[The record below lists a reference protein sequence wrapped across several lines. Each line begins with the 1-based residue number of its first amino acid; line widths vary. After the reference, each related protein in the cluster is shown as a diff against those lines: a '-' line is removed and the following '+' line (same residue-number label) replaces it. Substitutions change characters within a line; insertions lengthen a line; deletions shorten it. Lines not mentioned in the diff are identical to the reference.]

1 MTTAQTRQDS
11 SSTDHGFCLKKKIAY
26 HFVAGLGSGTLSA
39 ILLQP
44 IDLLKTRV
52 QQSGHHSLRAALRE
66 IRASPSL
73 VPALWRGA
81 TPSALRTGFGSAIYL
96 TSLNAIRTEV
106 SRVPF
111 LAANT
116 TSSSSSPVHSNVV
129 DRSQGAG
136 TTAAAAGSDE
146 QKHGVSDKQRQHNN
160 HHNQD
165 HHSSSL
171 VKLSNTGNLLA
182 GAVARTFAGMILMP
196 LTVIKVRYES
206 NLYSYRS
213 IASAARD
220 IYAHEGARGF
230 FSGFGAT
237 AMRDA
242 PYAGLYVLFYEQS
255 KKRLSR
261 WYHGGGGNASNNDDG
276 RDGTR
281 EGPGGA
287 AGAATTRRMGVS
299 TAATINFSSGVI
311 AGAACSAVSNPFDA
325 VKTRIQLQPGVYRN
339 MFHAAHRMV
348 TSEGVRSL
356 LDGLALR
363 MGRKAISSALAW
375 TVYEELVRRAE
386 VTLNPVTRKESV
398 L

>member
-1 MTTAQTRQDS
+1 MIDDNDRDS
-11 SSTDHGFCLKKKIAY
+11 VAGKNSTDGK
-26 HFVAGLGSGTLSA
+26 GG
-39 ILLQP
+39 
-44 IDLLKTRV
+44 
-52 QQSGHHSLRAALRE
+52 
-66 IRASPSL
+66 
-73 VPALWRGA
+73 GA
-81 TPSALRTGFGSAIYL
+81 T
-96 TSLNAIRTEV
+96 
-106 SRVPF
+106 
-111 LAANT
+111 T
-116 TSSSSSPVHSNVV
+116 T
-129 DRSQGAG
+129 
-136 TTAAAAGSDE
+136 TTTM
-146 QKHGVSDKQRQHNN
+146 KQQQPPRHQ
-160 HHNQD
+160 

-220 IYAHEGARGF
+220 IYAHEGAKGF

-261 WYHGGGGNASNNDDG
+261 IYGGGGGGGGDVQEGNN
-276 RDGTR
+276 T
-281 EGPGGA
+281 
-287 AGAATTRRMGVS
+287 RMGVS

-311 AGAACSAVSNPFDA
+311 AGAACSAISNPFDA

-339 MFHAAHRMV
+339 MFHAAHRMI
-348 TSEGVRSL
+348 TTEGLRSL

-386 VTLNPVTRKESV
+386 VTLSPSSSKRKESV

>member
-1 MTTAQTRQDS
+1 M
-11 SSTDHGFCLKKKIAY
+11 
-26 HFVAGLGSGTLSA
+26 
-39 ILLQP
+39 
-44 IDLLKTRV
+44 
-52 QQSGHHSLRAALRE
+52 
-66 IRASPSL
+66 
-73 VPALWRGA
+73 
-81 TPSALRTGFGSAIYL
+81 
-96 TSLNAIRTEV
+96 
-106 SRVPF
+106 PF
-111 LAANT
+111 LAASSNNYNHNDS
-116 TSSSSSPVHSNVV
+116 TSHQGKGV
-129 DRSQGAG
+129 DGEGGGGSGKTNERGAP
-136 TTAAAAGSDE
+136 A
-146 QKHGVSDKQRQHNN
+146 QHQQQRQ
-160 HHNQD
+160 

-182 GAVARTFAGMILMP
+182 GAVARTFAGMMLMP

-206 NLYSYRS
+206 NLYAYRS

-220 IYAHEGARGF
+220 IHAHEGLRGF

-261 WYHGGGGNASNNDDG
+261 LYGGGSSTTTTTTTNNKDGDLPSSSSSASS
-276 RDGTR
+276 T
-281 EGPGGA
+281 GG
-287 AGAATTRRMGVS
+287 GRMGVS

-311 AGAACSAVSNPFDA
+311 AGAACSAISNPFDA

-348 TSEGVRSL
+348 TTEGLRSL

-386 VTLNPVTRKESV
+386 VTLNPTTRKETV